1 MGNTL
6 PKIFLSCFLNMKI
19 SLQPVNQFDW
29 NLANLLADSFLTNRV
44 RIFISLFVY
53 SKLEYFFT
61 GSASD
66 SLSLSLTAYNK
77 RKSALDK
84 NLRHGVLVKRLSVKI
99 VTLWQKK
106 NDSLELVC
114 MYCRTNS
121 VKNSYFICIVNEW
134 NSLPNDFKES
144 VSIFGIKH
152 KVKSFLGNSHI
163 LWADFV
169 CVGNAMAS
177 ANQHDTVSLQ
187 FTTTVSHT
195 PTRSALVFFRF
206 LFVRYE
212 FRMF

>member
-1 MGNTL
+1 MGNTP

-77 RKSALDK
+77 RKK
-84 NLRHGVLVKRLSVKI
+84 C
-99 VTLWQKK
+99 TWQKSETRCFSQTLFCK
-106 NDSLELVC
+106 DRNL
-114 MYCRTNS
+114 
-121 VKNSYFICIVNEW
+121 
-134 NSLPNDFKES
+134 
-144 VSIFGIKH
+144 
-152 KVKSFLGNSHI
+152 SFLGNSHI

>member
-1 MGNTL
+1 MGNTP

-84 NLRHGVLVKRLSVKI
+84 NLRHGVLVKRFSVKI
-99 VTLWQKK
+99 VTYHF
-106 NDSLELVC
+106 LVIVIYFEQISSVWGTPWLVPTS
-114 MYCRTNS
+114 MTPSHYNS
-121 VKNSYFICIVNEW
+121 P
-134 NSLPNDFKES
+134 L
-144 VSIFGIKH
+144 
-152 KVKSFLGNSHI
+152 
-163 LWADFV
+163 
-169 CVGNAMAS
+169 
-177 ANQHDTVSLQ
+177 
-187 FTTTVSHT
+187 
-195 PTRSALVFFRF
+195 RF
-206 LFVRYE
+206 LILLRDPL
-212 FRMF
+212 

>member
-19 SLQPVNQFDW
+19 SMQPVNQFGW

-99 VTLWQKK
+99 VTLWLKK
-106 NDSLELVC
+106 KMTLLNLSVCTVELIVLKIVIL
-114 MYCRTNS
+114 S
-121 VKNSYFICIVNEW
+121 VLSMNGIAYLIISKNLLVFLVLSTKLNHFLVIVIYFEQIW
-134 NSLPNDFKES
+134 S
-144 VSIFGIKH
+144 VWGTPWL
-152 KVKSFLGNSHI
+152 VPTGLDLN
-163 LWADFV
+163 LV
-169 CVGNAMAS
+169 
-177 ANQHDTVSLQ
+177 
-187 FTTTVSHT
+187 TTTFTKRLSLLNHINI
-195 PTRSALVFFRF
+195 L
-206 LFVRYE
+206 LF
-212 FRMF
+212 